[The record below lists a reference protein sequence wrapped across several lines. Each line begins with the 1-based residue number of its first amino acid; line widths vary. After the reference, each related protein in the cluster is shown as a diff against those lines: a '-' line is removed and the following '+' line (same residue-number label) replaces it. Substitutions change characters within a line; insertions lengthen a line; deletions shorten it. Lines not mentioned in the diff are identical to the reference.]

1 MGEQVNIISQSIL
14 KKYEEMNEQN
24 VNLKKDNEETNYK
37 FIDKCLE
44 LDIAKSEI
52 N

>member
-1 MGEQVNIISQSIL
+1 MNSENIEL
-14 KKYEEMNEQN
+14 KEK
-24 VNLKKDNEETNYK
+24 NEETNYK
-37 FIDKCLE
+37 YIDKCLE

>member
-1 MGEQVNIISQSIL
+1 MNGENVSL
-14 KKYEEMNEQN
+14 KKE
-24 VNLKKDNEETNYK
+24 NEETNCK

-52 N
+52 NQLKA